1 MNRPAMATLAGG
13 HVGVERKNSAW
24 RWSGVGILAALAV
37 LGLTAEANA
46 AKQATIKSDATYVYA
61 KMDTASYVVTILR
74 RGERVMVG
82 RIRSTRDGRWCSV
95 SELTQMV
102 RLGYVRCKELERWKT
117 YNPPPGS
124 VPTAKRGDSGVAAG
138 KRYTVLVASLVDKRN
153 ALSVKSQ
160 LEDLGYTPVIH
171 MSTASVTRH
180 RVCGGEFSRREEAE
194 MNARRLNVDGFAS
207 NLVKT
212 KEKTYRVDVGW
223 YFSLK
228 KATDLA
234 NLLKAKHYNPT
245 IVSEA
250 APTSIHQVWV
260 GQYADREE
268 ALKVV
273 RSLEKEGL
281 APRIMAQ

>member
-1 MNRPAMATLAGG
+1 MDRLATATLAGG
-13 HVGVERKNSAW
+13 RVDVERENGAW
-24 RWSGVGILAALAV
+24 RWSGVGVLAALAV
-37 LGLTAEANA
+37 LGLTAKANA
-46 AKQATIKSDATYVYA
+46 AKQATVKSDATYVYA
-61 KMDTASYVVTILR
+61 EMDTASYVVTILR
-74 RGERVMVG
+74 RGERVIVG
-82 RIRSTRDGRWCSV
+82 RIRSTREGRWCSV

-102 RLGYVRCKELERWKT
+102 HLGYMWCKELEQWEA
-117 YNPPPGS
+117 YSPPSGS
-124 VPTAKRGDSGVAAG
+124 VPSAKAGDSGITAG
-138 KRYTVLVASLVDKRN
+138 KRYTVLVASLADKGN
-153 ALSVKSQ
+153 ALSVKSR

-180 RVCGGEFSRREEAE
+180 RVYSGEFGRREEAE

-207 NLVKT
+207 NLVET

-234 NLLKAKHYNPT
+234 DVLKAKNYNPT

-250 APTSIHQVWV
+250 APTSVHQVWV

-268 ALKVV
+268 ALRVV

-281 APRIMAQ
+281 APRIVTQ

>member
-1 MNRPAMATLAGG
+1 
-13 HVGVERKNSAW
+13 
-24 RWSGVGILAALAV
+24 
-37 LGLTAEANA
+37 
-46 AKQATIKSDATYVYA
+46 VY
-61 KMDTASYVVTILR
+61 
-74 RGERVMVG
+74 
-82 RIRSTRDGRWCSV
+82 
-95 SELTQMV
+95 
-102 RLGYVRCKELERWKT
+102 
-117 YNPPPGS
+117 
-124 VPTAKRGDSGVAAG
+124 
-138 KRYTVLVASLVDKRN
+138 
-153 ALSVKSQ
+153 
-160 LEDLGYTPVIH
+160 
-171 MSTASVTRH
+171 
-180 RVCGGEFSRREEAE
+180 GGEFGRREEAE

-207 NLVKT
+207 NLVET

>member
-1 MNRPAMATLAGG
+1 MNRLATATLAGG
-13 HVGVERKNSAW
+13 LVGCGRENGAW

-37 LGLTAEANA
+37 LGLA
-46 AKQATIKSDATYVYA
+46 AKAKAAEQATVKSDAMYVYA

-74 RGERVMVG
+74 RGERVIVG
-82 RIRSTRDGRWCSV
+82 GIRSTREGRWCSV

-102 RLGYVRCKELERWKT
+102 RLGYVWCKELERWEA
-117 YNPPPGS
+117 YSPQPGS
-124 VPTAKRGDSGVAAG
+124 VPTAKRGDSRITAG
-138 KRYTVLVASLVDKRN
+138 KRYTVLVASLVDKQN
-153 ALSVKSQ
+153 ALSVKSR

-180 RVCGGEFSRREEAE
+180 RVYGGEFGRREEAE

-207 NLVKT
+207 NLVET
-212 KEKTYRVDVGW
+212 KGKTYRVDVGW
-223 YFSLK
+223 YISLK

-234 NLLKAKHYNPT
+234 NLLKAKNYNPT

-250 APTSIHQVWV
+250 APTSVHQVWV
-260 GQYADREE
+260 GQYADRAE
-268 ALKVV
+268 ALKAV

-281 APRIMAQ
+281 APRIVTQ